1 MDEVSIEFKDNKSV
15 AFIGNNEIGVCEFKD
30 SDEGWIIFHTEVNSN
45 YRGSGI
51 AKKLLDRVVIEARN
65 RNIKIIPKCE
75 YAIKVMV
82 GKNEYSDVIE

>member
-1 MDEVSIEFKDNKSV
+1 MEEVKIEFKDNKSV
-15 AFIGNNEIGVCEFKD
+15 AFIEDSEIGVCEFNVLNGK
-30 SDEGWIIFHTEVNSN
+30 WIIVHTEVNSN

-51 AKKLLDRVVIEARN
+51 AKKLLDRVVAEARN
-65 RNIKIIPKCE
+65 RNIKIVPKCE

>member
-1 MDEVSIEFKDNKSV
+1 MDEVRIEFRGNKSV
-15 AFIGNNEIGVCEFKD
+15 AFIEDCEIGVCEFNVLNGK
-30 SDEGWIIFHTEVNSN
+30 WIIVHTEVNSN

-51 AKKLLDRVVIEARN
+51 AKKLLDRVVAEARN
-65 RNIKIIPKCE
+65 RNIKIVPKCE

>member
-1 MDEVSIEFKDNKSV
+1 MDEISIEFKDKKSV
-15 AFIGNNEIGVCEFKD
+15 AFIGDNEIGVCEFNVLDGK
-30 SDEGWIIFHTEVNSN
+30 WVIVYTEVNSN

-51 AKKLLDRVVIEARN
+51 AKKLLDRVVAEARN
-65 RNIKIIPKCE
+65 KNIKIIPKCE

>member
-1 MDEVSIEFKDNKSV
+1 MDEVNIEFKGNKSV
-15 AFIGNNEIGVCEFKD
+15 AFVGNSEIGVCEFNVLD
-30 SDEGWIIFHTEVNSN
+30 SN

-51 AKKLLDRVVIEARN
+51 AKKLLDRVVAEARN
-65 RNIKIIPKCE
+65 KNIKIIPKCE

>member
-1 MDEVSIEFKDNKSV
+1 MEEVKIEFKDNKSV
-15 AFIGNNEIGVCEFKD
+15 AFIEDSEIGVCEFNVLDGK
-30 SDEGWIIFHTEVNSN
+30 WIIVHTEVNSN

-51 AKKLLDRVVIEARN
+51 AKKLLDRVVAEARN
-65 RNIKIIPKCE
+65 KNIKIIPKCE

>member
-1 MDEVSIEFKDNKSV
+1 MDEISIEFKDNKSV
-15 AFIGNNEIGVCEFKD
+15 AFVVDSEIGVCEFNVLDDK
-30 SDEGWIIFHTEVNSN
+30 WVIVHTEVNSN

-51 AKKLLDRVVIEARN
+51 AKKLLDRVVAEARN
-65 RNIKIIPKCE
+65 KNIKIIPKCE

>member
-1 MDEVSIEFKDNKSV
+1 MDEISIEFKDNKGV
-15 AFIGNNEIGVCEFKD
+15 AFVGDSEIGVCEFNVLDDK
-30 SDEGWIIFHTEVNSN
+30 WVIVHTEVNSN

-51 AKKLLDRVVIEARN
+51 AKKLLDRVVAEARN
-65 RNIKIIPKCE
+65 KNIKIIPKCE

>member
-1 MDEVSIEFKDNKSV
+1 MEEVKIEFKDNKSV
-15 AFIGNNEIGVCEFKD
+15 AFIGDSEIGVCEFNVLNGK
-30 SDEGWIIFHTEVNSN
+30 WIIVHTEVNSN

-51 AKKLLDRVVIEARN
+51 AKKLLDRVVAEARN
-65 RNIKIIPKCE
+65 RNIKIVPKCE

>member
-15 AFIGNNEIGVCEFKD
+15 AFIGDNEIGVCEFNVLNGK
-30 SDEGWIIFHTEVNSN
+30 WIIVHTEVNSN

-51 AKKLLDRVVIEARN
+51 AKKLLDRVVAEARN
-65 RNIKIIPKCE
+65 RNIKIVPKCE

>member
-1 MDEVSIEFKDNKSV
+1 MDEISIEFKDNKSV
-15 AFIGNNEIGVCEFKD
+15 AFVGDSEIGVCEFNVLDDK
-30 SDEGWIIFHTEVNSN
+30 WVIVHTEVNSN

-51 AKKLLDRVVIEARN
+51 AKKLLDRVVDEARN
-65 RNIKIIPKCE
+65 KNIKIIPKCE